1 MRLYGIIFTYGDT
14 GILLAL
20 SIFLPE
26 WGIMEFLCLCGI
38 CCTNLCK
45 PIKTLVW

>member
-1 MRLYGIIFTYGDT
+1 MRLYRITFTYGDT
-14 GILLAL
+14 GSLIAL
-20 SIFLPE
+20 SIFLSE
-26 WGIMEFLCLCGI
+26 WKIMGLLCLCGI